1 MSLALQVIER
11 LCSEYAAGVEVS
23 EQYGEYFRLKIEK
36 GAAAGSVGRLF
47 GLIEQIKM
55 ERFISEYSVS

>member
-36 GAAAGSVGRLF
+36 GAAGSVGRLF
-47 GLIEQIKM
+47 GLIEQMKM
-55 ERFISEYSVS
+55 EKFISEYSVS